1 MDLNEVLIPAVIFGA
16 IGWIIKI
23 LAEARTR
30 NLLIR
35 SGKLDESAKNL
46 WARPAHHDRLS
57 NLKWGLVL
65 AGIGLAF
72 LLRQLNVFYMTD
84 EGTVGLMFVFAGIAF
99 LVYFWLAPKDSG
111 SDKHHS
117 TGAGGGGQ
125 SVS

>member
-1 MDLNEVLIPAVIFGA
+1 MNLTEVLIPAVIFGA
-16 IGWIIKI
+16 FVAIIKI

-46 WARPAHHDRLS
+46 WAKPAHHDRLS

-72 LLRQLNVFYMTD
+72 LIRQLDLFYMTD

-99 LVYFWLAPKDSG
+99 LVYFWLAPKENGRGGGTS
-111 SDKHHS
+111 S
-117 TGAGGGGQ
+117 GGGQ
-125 SVS
+125 SLS